1 MHDHG
6 TLRIAPVDHPSVWSA
21 DDLRSNRDWLVH
33 LANDETDEL
42 LRAVKHVERR
52 GLALE
57 ALAKADFPLPKL
69 SEKLHE
75 IRRELLRGR
84 GFVQVRGLPV
94 DDLGA
99 KSTAVAFWG
108 IGRHLSDE
116 FASQN
121 KHGHFLGH
129 VRDLGESRSNVSQR
143 GPYSRETIP
152 YHVDACDV
160 VGLCCIGTAKRGGE
174 SSIASSGHVYN
185 TMLRRHRELV
195 ETLTQPIYRDRRDEV
210 PSGKEPWYA
219 IPIFNHYEGLLSVSI
234 EPTYIGSVK
243 RHFEGVDPHSDE
255 QLKAISIVQEIANEL
270 RFDIEFELGDM
281 QFVHNHVVM
290 HSRQAFEDH
299 EDPEQRRHLL
309 RLWMLNYDGRPLPDA
324 YYDRHGS
331 RTTIRR
337 PGGIVG
343 PDTRVSAPLE

>member
-210 PSGKEPWYA
+210 PPGKQPWYA

-243 RHFEGVDPHSDE
+243 RHFEGIDPHSDE
-255 QLKAISIVQEIANEL
+255 QLKAIGIVQEIANEL

>member
-33 LANDETDEL
+33 LASDETDEL
-42 LRAVKHVERR
+42 LRAVKHVEQR

-57 ALAKADFPLPKL
+57 ALAKADFALPKL
-69 SEKLHE
+69 SEKLRE

-99 KSTAVAFWG
+99 KGTAVAYWG

-121 KHGHFLGH
+121 KHGHLLGH

-174 SSIASSGHVYN
+174 SSIVSSGHVHN
-185 TMLRRHRELV
+185 TMLSRHRELV

-210 PSGKEPWYA
+210 PPGKQPWYA

-243 RHFEGVDPHSDE
+243 RHFEGIDPHSDE
-255 QLKAISIVQEIANEL
+255 QLKAIGIVQEIANEL